1 MIDVSVVIATR
12 NRRPEL
18 MRTLAMLGDLPD
30 RPPVLVVDNAS
41 SDGTA
46 EAVRALRGVSLLRLD
61 RNHGAAA
68 RNFGVREVR
77 TPYVAFSD
85 DDSWWEPG
93 ALTEA
98 GRLLDASPRL
108 GLIAAR
114 TLVGADRAP
123 DPINDAMA
131 HSPLPEAHGHPSVL
145 GFLACA
151 SVLRTEAFRQVGG
164 FNPLLFFVGEERL
177 LAYDLAAA
185 GWDLCYA
192 PEIVAIH
199 HPSTKRPV
207 SRLRPE
213 LRNALLTAWL
223 RRPLGLALRE
233 TARLGRRAITDPEA
247 RAALAEAVQRLG
259 PAVRERRRLPGRV
272 EQAARLIA
280 GHP

>member
-18 MRTLAMLGDLPD
+18 MHTLAMLGDLPE
-30 RPPVLVVDNAS
+30 RPPILVVDNAS

-61 RNHGAAA
+61 RNYGAAA

-98 GRLLDASPRL
+98 ARLLDAAPRL

-131 HSPLPEAHGHPSVL
+131 RSPLPETYGRPSVL

-151 SVLRTEAFRQVGG
+151 SVLRTAAFLQVGG

-192 PEIVAIH
+192 PEVVAIH
-199 HPSTKRPV
+199 HPSAKRPV
-207 SRLRPE
+207 SRVRPE

-233 TARLGRRAITDPEA
+233 TARLGRRAATDPEA
-247 RAALAEAVQRLG
+247 RAALAEAAQRLG
-259 PAVRERRRLPGRV
+259 PVVRERRRLPGRV
-272 EQAARLIA
+272 ERAARLIS
-280 GHP
+280 GHS